1 MPQRTVT
8 IAEAARLTGLSKD
21 ALRARIERGSLRAS
35 KRGGVRRVPLDEL
48 AELGLL
54 AGGGDVGDREPLTT
68 DQLLDRLG
76 RQGGTIGALRA
87 EEEALTRD
95 LEIEHARRGG
105 DERGGRGAPAPR
117 PRAASP
123 A

>member
-21 ALRARIERGSLRAS
+21 AIRSRIERGSLRVS

-54 AGGGDVGDREPLTT
+54 AGGEDVGDREPLTT
-68 DQLLDRLG
+68 DQLLDRLE
-76 RQGGTIGALRA
+76 RQAETIGALRA
-87 EEEALTRD
+87 ENEALTRD
-95 LEIEHARRGG
+95 LEIERAQRDKGERR
-105 DERGGRGAPAPR
+105 R
-117 PRAASP
+117 
-123 A
+123 